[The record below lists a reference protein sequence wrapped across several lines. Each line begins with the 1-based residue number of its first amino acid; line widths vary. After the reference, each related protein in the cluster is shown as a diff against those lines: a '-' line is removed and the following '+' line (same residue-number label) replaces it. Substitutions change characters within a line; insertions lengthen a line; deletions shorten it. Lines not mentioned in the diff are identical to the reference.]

1 MTSSTLRN
9 LKRKEDLI
17 DYEVRLHPDGY
28 PLPAWIEL
36 SPTDL
41 CNRKC
46 VFCPKSDPVHYPNRK
61 LHMVPEIYERLARE
75 LENITYCGT
84 VVLAGYGEPLLS
96 PHLMDM
102 VMCLSRAAR
111 VELVTNGDHMS
122 IWDRNYAALLYRMGL
137 SMFVVNMYDG
147 PQQEERFHQLFRGAG
162 IPDDHYLLRDR
173 WHGPEQDYG
182 IKLTN
187 RAGVVTIGNQ
197 APIVPDKIC
206 HYPAYSMMIDWD
218 GEVRVCAQD
227 WHRKISLGNINKES
241 LLDIWT
247 SAKARE
253 YRMALAHGRR
263 GLDPCAGCNADGTLH
278 GAGHAEAWVRY
289 YARGAS

>member
-1 MTSSTLRN
+1 MTSATLRN

-17 DYEVRLHPDGY
+17 DYAVHLHPDGY

-36 SPTDL
+36 SPAEL
-41 CNRKC
+41 CNRQC
-46 VFCPKSDPVHYPNRK
+46 VFCPKSDPTRYPNRP
-61 LHMVPEIYERLARE
+61 LHMLPATYRELARE
-75 LENITYCGT
+75 LRRINYPGT

-96 PHLMDM
+96 PYLTGM
-102 VMCLSRAAR
+102 VVCLSQVAR
-111 VELVTNGDHMS
+111 VELVTNGD
-122 IWDRNYAALLYRMGL
+122 RMERYPDGAGVLCGIGL
-137 SMFVVNMYDG
+137 SMFVVNLYDG
-147 PQQEERFHQLFRGAG
+147 PEQEERFHQLFRSAG
-162 IPDDHYLLRDR
+162 VPEDHYLLRDR
-173 WHGPEQDYG
+173 WYGADRDYG

-197 APIVPDKIC
+197 LPVVPDKIC

-227 WHRKISLGNINKES
+227 WHRKISLGNINREP

-247 SAKARE
+247 SSKARE
-253 YRMALAHGRR
+253 HRMGLAHGRR

-278 GAGHAEAWVRY
+278 GAGHAEAWARY